1 MNLNPPERQVF
12 DVEKNLNWQKSMKS
26 MRKSEKKE
34 AKKGEN
40 RKNPKNSR
48 NGAKKPKN
56 RGASDKIGENYNKP
70 TGIKC
75 VDAVNKP
82 IETAVITPCSNFLR
96 RMRRKDIRQVG

>member
-1 MNLNPPERQVF
+1 MNVRPPARRHFGDDQNV
-12 DVEKNLNWQKSMKS
+12 KWQKSKKS
-26 MRKSEKKE
+26 LRKSEKKE

-40 RKNPKNSR
+40 RKNSINR
-48 NGAKKPKN
+48 AKTGERPIKP
-56 RGASDKIGENYNKP
+56 
-70 TGIKC
+70 C